1 MSIQSDIEMLSI
13 EALEYYAK
21 KHQLSEDDAFNIFYK
36 HQVFEKILVQHET
49 LHQLDI
55 HDTFQY
61 VEDIIEEDTPTLVLF
76 HGSNI
81 AFDKIDLNKSHNR
94 RDFGRGFYCTV
105 LEQQANEWAN
115 RLYLRTHT
123 GGKYVY
129 RYIFQQSEELKIK
142 HFATLDKEWL
152 EFVKLNRTVG
162 DIQHHYDVVI
172 GPVAD
177 DNTME
182 TVQLYLSDILS
193 VDERYFN
200 ESVYSDPGCCRYY
213 YGKEPSFLSGCHGQ
227 ILSLKNLQSPAKYR
241 KYSLGGICWLYCRPL
256 LRRTRRSTNKQM
268 TNEKICLRRN
278 CLP

>member
-21 KHQLSEDDAFNIFYK
+21 KHQISEDDAFNIFYK

-123 GGKYVY
+123 GGKICV
-129 RYIFQQSEELKIK
+129 
-142 HFATLDKEWL
+142 
-152 EFVKLNRTVG
+152 
-162 DIQHHYDVVI
+162 
-172 GPVAD
+172 
-177 DNTME
+177 
-182 TVQLYLSDILS
+182 
-193 VDERYFN
+193 
-200 ESVYSDPGCCRYY
+200 SVYLPAIRGT
-213 YGKEPSFLSGCHGQ
+213 KNQTFCHLGQ
-227 ILSLKNLQSPAKYR
+227 GMVGVCQTQP
-241 KYSLGGICWLYCRPL
+241 YCRRYPASL
-256 LRRTRRSTNKQM
+256 
-268 TNEKICLRRN
+268 
-278 CLP
+278 